1 MRELGEVFV
10 GEIGGVLQAA
20 GFDAVEDLGPLAV
33 LAGGRRLV
41 SGLVEGGM
49 VHVFIVDEPA
59 VCSLDSRF
67 PGRSDRVRFSSLPG
81 QRTEQGWLRE
91 NSRP

>member
-10 GEIGGVLQAA
+10 SEIGGVLQAP

-33 LAGGRRLV
+33 LAGGCRLV
-41 SGLVEGGM
+41 SRLVEGGM

-67 PGRSDRVRFSSLPG
+67 PARSDRVEVLLIAWSAL
-81 QRTEQGWLRE
+81 EQGWLRE